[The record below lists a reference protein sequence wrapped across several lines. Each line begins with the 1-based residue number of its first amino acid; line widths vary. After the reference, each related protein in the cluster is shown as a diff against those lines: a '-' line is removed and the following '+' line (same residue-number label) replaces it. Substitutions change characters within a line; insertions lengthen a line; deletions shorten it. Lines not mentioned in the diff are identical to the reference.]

1 MVLRWVLKSSCQ
13 RDTESTLEFLQQTL
27 VRVKWKSG
35 QNVHAILNNFAR
47 SLESSAPVLNGR
59 LSDVES
65 NFFPLERNEFSI
77 WYYRVQSAIEF
88 QLTKR
93 FVKKNDLWLL
103 QFKKR
108 RLEWRRV
115 WFWILWLEAFDT
127 VCWCNGANKSFVRL
141 DFAIRILQKNF
152 AWKFL
157 QKNFPWIVCEDRRSG
172 KISEKSFAKEF
183 CRRIVEAK

>member
-1 MVLRWVLKSSCQ
+1 MVVWAMWRA
-13 RDTESTLEFLQQTL
+13 T
-27 VRVKWKSG
+27 
-35 QNVHAILNNFAR
+35 
-47 SLESSAPVLNGR
+47 
-59 LSDVES
+59 
-65 NFFPLERNEFSI
+65 FFPLERNEFSI

-108 RLEWRRV
+108 RLEWRCV

-127 VCWCNGANKSFVRL
+127 VCRGNGANKSFVRL

-172 KISEKSFAKEF
+172 KISEKSFAKELW
-183 CRRIVEAK
+183 RRNRLNGKQNEKCEDVEASFCESLVLSGLGCPAFVQH